1 MQSLRVH
8 AQRVV
13 ARSGSLSLSSVVP
26 RPASSVSSFLRR
38 FASTS
43 AALPKTNLVARYE
56 KFGPV
61 DTVVKLRE
69 EPIEEIKPNQVLL
82 QFLAAPIN
90 PADINMIEGSYSIQ
104 PPLPAIGGNE
114 GVARVVSV
122 GSAVKGLAVDDWVIP
137 ASPGFGT
144 WRKYAV
150 CDSEAV
156 DPIPRD
162 GVPLELAATISVNP
176 CSAYRMLHDY
186 VPLKAGDLVVQNG
199 ANSSVGMA
207 VIQLCKHMGVR
218 TLNVVRDR
226 PNLAELKA
234 RLESLGADLVIT
246 EEELANTRAIN
257 EAMSKFDGK
266 KPVLGLN
273 CVGGN
278 SAADIARLLKD
289 GSSMVTYGGMSRKPV
304 CVPTGRLIFNDVALR
319 GFWLSR
325 WTETHGK
332 AERRA
337 MIDELMTLI
346 RDKEFKTFVQLKPFE
361 EFEQALAVARQGFK
375 EGKVVLTYLN

>member
-1 MQSLRVH
+1 
-8 AQRVV
+8 
-13 ARSGSLSLSSVVP
+13 
-26 RPASSVSSFLRR
+26 
-38 FASTS
+38 
-43 AALPKTNLVARYE
+43 
-56 KFGPV
+56 
-61 DTVVKLRE
+61 
-69 EPIEEIKPNQVLL
+69 
-82 QFLAAPIN
+82 
-90 PADINMIEGSYSIQ
+90 
-104 PPLPAIGGNE
+104 LPAIGGNE
-114 GVARVVSV
+114 GVARVLAV
-122 GSAVKGLAVDDWVIP
+122 GSDVKGLQVDDWVIP

-150 CDSEAV
+150 CDGEDV
-156 DPIPRD
+156 DPIPRE

-186 VPLKAGDLVVQNG
+186 IELKPGDLLVQNG

-207 VIQLCKHMGVR
+207 VIQLCKHMGVQ

-226 PNLAELKA
+226 PNLSDLKA
-234 RLESLGADLVIT
+234 RLESLGATVVIT
-246 EEELANTRAIN
+246 EEELANTRSLA
-257 EAMSKFDGK
+257 EAMATFKGA

-304 CVPTGRLIFNDVALR
+304 CVPTGRLIFNDVSLR

-337 MIDELMTLI
+337 MIKDLMDLI
-346 RDKEFKTFVQLKPFE
+346 REKEFKTFVQLKPFE
-361 EFEQALAVARQGFK
+361 EFTEALAMARAGFK
-375 EGKVVLTYLN
+375 EGKVVLTYTP